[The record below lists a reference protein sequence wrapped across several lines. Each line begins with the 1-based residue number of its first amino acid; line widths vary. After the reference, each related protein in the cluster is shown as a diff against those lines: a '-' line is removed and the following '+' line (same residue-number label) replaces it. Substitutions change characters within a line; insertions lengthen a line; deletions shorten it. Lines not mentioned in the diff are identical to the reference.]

1 MYIKASQ
8 DRLACLLSGRGATD
22 GGSNNARN
30 AASNKRQKRDASS
43 KEPKYGCPEGFTKV
57 TEYLCLYSH
66 NETDGK
72 SILLNFE
79 DAKELCQDKK
89 ASLLY
94 FANEPEA
101 KKVWDWLG
109 KYRLFLFFVF
119 LM

>member
-1 MYIKASQ
+1 M
-8 DRLACLLSGRGATD
+8 SGSGATD
-22 GGSNNARN
+22 RGSNNVRN

-109 KYRLFLFFVF
+109 KYRLFLSLVF

>member
-1 MYIKASQ
+1 M
-8 DRLACLLSGRGATD
+8 SGRVATD
-22 GGSNNARN
+22 RGSNNVRN

-72 SILLNFE
+72 SIPLKFE
-79 DAKELCQDKK
+79 DAKKVCQDKK

-94 FANEPEA
+94 FANEAEA
-101 KKVWDWLG
+101 KKVWEWLG
-109 KYRLFLFFVF
+109 NYFAVSILLQ
-119 LM
+119 